1 MRSNRQN
8 ALLTLSYV
16 FLAVLGTGIVVAGD
30 LAVGMFGSLLLLIA
44 VGGFVMV
51 GCDTYLPRHRPAVEV
66 GTAPSGAAAMV
77 FPYPR
82 VALVLPVFWTAAFL
96 IWAAAGALL
105 FLRADAPIGV
115 WLLGSIAALLLWPLV
130 AVLRGRIA
138 VGGLYLTSTG
148 VEYRHEGISW
158 STSWESIASAGPI
171 ESHHSRDSLMIAL
184 TSWPERHDTTRVV
197 WRREVRLDKPV
208 MVVSAQ
214 YVAGGASVIADVLQ
228 RCVRL
233 PQSRAELAQ
242 RYTVDQVNELARLGS
257 SGSATAAP

>member
-1 MRSNRQN
+1 MRSTGHN
-8 ALLTLSYV
+8 AFLTMSYV
-16 FLAVLGTGIVVAGD
+16 FLAVLGTGIVVVGGVA
-30 LAVGMFGSLLLLIA
+30 AVMIGSLLLLIA
-44 VGGFVMV
+44 AGGFVMV
-51 GCDTYLPRHRPAVEV
+51 GFDTYLPRHRPAVEA

-82 VALVLPVFWTAAFL
+82 VALVLPVFWTATFL
-96 IWAAAGALL
+96 IWAVVGALL
-105 FLRADAPIGV
+105 SLRANAPIGV
-115 WLLGSIAALLLWPLV
+115 WLLGLFAALLLWPLV
-130 AVLRGRIA
+130 ELLRGRIA

-158 STSWESIASAGPI
+158 STSWESIASAGPV
-171 ESHHSRDSLMIAL
+171 ESHHSRDSLMIVL

-197 WRREVRLDKPV
+197 WRRELRLHKPV

-214 YVAGGASVIADVLQ
+214 YIAGGADVIADVLQ

-233 PQSRAELAQ
+233 PQTRAELAQ
-242 RYTVDQVNELARLGS
+242 RCTVDQVNEQVRAGS